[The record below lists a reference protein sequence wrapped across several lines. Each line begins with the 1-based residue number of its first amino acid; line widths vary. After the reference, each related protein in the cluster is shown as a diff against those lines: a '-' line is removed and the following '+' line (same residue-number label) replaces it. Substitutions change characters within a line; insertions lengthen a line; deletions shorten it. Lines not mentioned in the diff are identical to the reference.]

1 MVIFQLLTIVGFVML
16 ALLVIEVYYCPGEKI
31 NGVQKYTTVETIA
44 FITIVVGISFILFIT
59 AANTV
64 PVRLEEFVQFV
75 KVQRE
80 FTILLLVNLFLA
92 MFLLARY
99 TGKNLGTDGKQFN
112 VVKYTVVLTSAAFV
126 FSIILIS
133 FLSY

>member
-16 ALLVIEVYYCPGEKI
+16 MFLVVEVYYCPDEKI
-31 NGVQKYTTVETIA
+31 NGVQKFSRLETVA
-44 FITIVVGISFILFIT
+44 FIAIVIGISILLFIT

-64 PVRLEEFVQFV
+64 PTRLDEFVSLV
-75 KVQRE
+75 KAQRE

-99 TGKNLGTDGKQFN
+99 TGKNLGVDGKQFN
-112 VVKYTVVLTSAAFV
+112 VVKCTAVLTSTAFV
-126 FSIILIS
+126 FAIVLIS